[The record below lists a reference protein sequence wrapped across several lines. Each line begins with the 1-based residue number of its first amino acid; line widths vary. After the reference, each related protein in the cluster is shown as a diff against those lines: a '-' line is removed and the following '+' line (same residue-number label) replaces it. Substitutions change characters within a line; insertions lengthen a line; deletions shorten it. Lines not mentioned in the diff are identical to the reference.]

1 MSFIDEAM
9 RSLTGAWRL
18 FLGNP
23 DGMRLFDTSFGGFWR
38 SFLAILFVMPVY
50 LPYVLTERQL
60 LIDASG
66 LDEALYP
73 MDSFLVVRTMA
84 LVIDWIA
91 FPILFAIVAK
101 PLGLERRFVS
111 FIVAHNWA
119 GVIGAIP
126 MAVPAILLGTGVLN
140 EGVAAILVLIALAV
154 VLRYYYMVVRIA
166 LLVPVGTAIGLVAA
180 DFLLSLVIGE
190 FFGRMFSI

>member
-18 FLGNP
+18 FLGKS

-60 LIDASG
+60 LIEASG

-73 MDSFLVVRTMA
+73 MESFLVVRTIA

-91 FPILFAIVAK
+91 FPILFAIVCK
-101 PLGLERRFVS
+101 PLGLERRFVP
-111 FIVAHNWA
+111 FIIAHNWA

-126 MAVPAILLGTGVLN
+126 MAVPAILLGAGMMN
-140 EGVAAILVLIALAV
+140 EAVAAILVLIALAI
-154 VLRYYYMVVRIA
+154 VLRYYYIVARVA
-166 LLVPVGTAIGLVAA
+166 LLVPVGTAVGLVAA

-190 FFGRMFSI
+190 FFGRIFGV